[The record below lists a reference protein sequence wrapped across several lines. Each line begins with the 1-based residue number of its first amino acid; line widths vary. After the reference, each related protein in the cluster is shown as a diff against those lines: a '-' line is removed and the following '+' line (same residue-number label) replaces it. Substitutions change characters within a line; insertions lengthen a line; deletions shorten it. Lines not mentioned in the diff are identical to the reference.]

1 MKKFKS
7 LKIGQKFE
15 FKNADFQ
22 KTGNLD
28 HLVNAVCL
36 APAGKD
42 DGGKEIG
49 ISDYV
54 KFDGDEEVEI
64 IEYKKVKG

>member
-1 MKKFKS
+1 MKFKS
-7 LKIGQKFE
+7 LKNGQKFE
-15 FKNADFQ
+15 FKFADFQ

-42 DGGKEIG
+42 DGGTEIG
-49 ISDYV
+49 ISDYI
-54 KFDGDEEVEI
+54 KFDGSEDVEI
-64 IEYKKVKG
+64 IEYKRIKK